1 MSKNKKGL
9 GGLSDDQLE
18 ILYRQTQDGMRKKGL
33 PSKRRTKG
41 GGYANYTDEDH
52 SRARTID
59 KDFYRGNGSFQYN
72 DSDKGKLERA
82 FGVKKDPEKDPS
94 MLFNQAFGDKYQR
107 KNLSNK
113 DIANMMIDVKDER
126 YKRKFGDKGGAPV
139 AGAVD
144 VPEKETVTERPDTR
158 PEMPSQ
164 PEQQSLFDQQ
174 VAEGNDFDFS
184 KYDGEAVEAPGTAE
198 YAKAKEKA
206 QAYTSQSGSNV
217 DYSFEG
223 GSYGDATRSQGSDVY
238 GNATVDKVKEEH
250 ASDLLNKYK
259 SGIVYGA

>member
-1 MSKNKKGL
+1 MSKDKKGL

-59 KDFYRGNGSFQYN
+59 KDFYRGKGSFQYN

-107 KNLSNK
+107 KNLSGK
-113 DIANMMIDVKDER
+113 DVANMMIDVKDER
-126 YKRKFGDKGGAPV
+126 YKRKFGDEGGAPV

-144 VPEKETVTERPDTR
+144 VPEKETVTDMTR
-158 PEMPSQ
+158 HS
-164 PEQQSLFDQQ
+164 S
-174 VAEGNDFDFS
+174 
-184 KYDGEAVEAPGTAE
+184 
-198 YAKAKEKA
+198 
-206 QAYTSQSGSNV
+206 
-217 DYSFEG
+217 
-223 GSYGDATRSQGSDVY
+223 
-238 GNATVDKVKEEH
+238 
-250 ASDLLNKYK
+250 
-259 SGIVYGA
+259 